1 MVAPL
6 PAVWIGIHASPEDI
20 VAVQL
25 TFDLDV
31 RANVFE
37 MNIRLL
43 GGLLSAHLLAEDAK
57 LGLMPEYQGG
67 LLGLALD
74 LGSRLLPAFTASPS
88 GGGTSQDALVSH
100 HA

>member
-1 MVAPL
+1 M
-6 PAVWIGIHASPEDI
+6 
-20 VAVQL
+20 QL

-43 GGLLSAHLLAEDAK
+43 GGLLSAHLLAEDTK
-57 LGLMPEYQGG
+57 LGLMPGYQGG
-67 LLGLALD
+67 LLTLALD

-88 GGGTSQDALVSH
+88 GGRLTRCPLAPSRLTCREEPRQV
-100 HA
+100 

>member
-1 MVAPL
+1 M
-6 PAVWIGIHASPEDI
+6 
-20 VAVQL
+20 QL

-43 GGLLSAHLLAEDAK
+43 GGLLSAHLLAEDTK
-57 LGLMPEYQGG
+57 LGLMPGYQGG
-67 LLGLALD
+67 LLPLALD

-88 GGGTSQDALVSH
+88 GEQLPNFF
-100 HA
+100 HAPSCLT

>member
-1 MVAPL
+1 M
-6 PAVWIGIHASPEDI
+6 
-20 VAVQL
+20 QL

-43 GGLLSAHLLAEDAK
+43 GGLLSAHLLAEDIK
-57 LGLMPEYQGG
+57 LGLMPGYQGG
-67 LLGLALD
+67 LLTLALN

-88 GGGTSQDALVSH
+88 GGHSTKFSSLH
-100 HA
+100 HHFLLAGRRRAECDELPAQGSLP